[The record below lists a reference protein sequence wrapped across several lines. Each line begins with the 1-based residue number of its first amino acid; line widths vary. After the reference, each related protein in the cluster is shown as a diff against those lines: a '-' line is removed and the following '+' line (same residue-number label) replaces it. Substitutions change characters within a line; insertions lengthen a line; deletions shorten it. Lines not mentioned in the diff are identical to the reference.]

1 MNSKRQSKTSGV
13 IPASAEKG
21 FVLIAVI
28 MLLIILALIG
38 TVAVIT
44 TTTEIKISSNY
55 KTNAKS
61 LYAAQAGTEEARA
74 RLRGSSSDVNY
85 VGDDSSPPNELWS
98 VYVGTSSSW
107 ETTDDPDHDSN
118 YTKTGVNSIQ
128 SDISYWVK
136 IRHKKWTDCTAT
148 EQDTVDK
155 SNTSG
160 GTPGDPDIIYYGY
173 ATSTATTAVP
183 FTSDVA
189 PATASPVE
197 IITSYGSSNK
207 SLNIIEV
214 QARQNPGPPIPGAI
228 YGNNVD
234 IRGNVTI
241 SGDDECSS
249 DADPVP
255 AVAYVTDPPP
265 NQGGNIS
272 LESDA
277 DVGTITQITALDL
290 ESQVNTLESIKTVTL
305 TGDQTGY
312 SVCSESN
319 YEVAY
324 CDATILSPDNE
335 LDLNNVTGYGTLV
348 IKGNVNFGGSVTWY
362 GLIIVYGNIEVSGNG
377 NNIHGAIL
385 ADNISQL
392 SGNININ
399 YNSCKLNNANNS
411 YLYSIFRWKD
421 KKLN

>member
-13 IPASAEKG
+13 IPASDEKG

-118 YTKTGVNSIQ
+118 YTNTGVNSIQ

-136 IRHKKWTDCTAT
+136 IRHKKWSDCTDA
-148 EQDTVDK
+148 EQDTVIDT

-183 FTSDVA
+183 FTSDDA

-234 IRGNVTI
+234 IKGNVTI
-241 SGDDECSS
+241 NGDDEGCSDDS
-249 DADPVP
+249 VP
-255 AVAYVTDPPP
+255 TVAYVTSLD
-265 NQGGNIS
+265 QDGNTS
-272 LESDA
+272 LVSDA
-277 DVGTITQITALDL
+277 GESIISPVLDL

-305 TGDQTGY
+305 TEDQTGY
-312 SVCSESN
+312 SVGSSSN
-319 YEVAY
+319 YEVVY

-411 YLYSIFRWKD
+411 YLYSIFRWED
-421 KKLN
+421 KKLNQ